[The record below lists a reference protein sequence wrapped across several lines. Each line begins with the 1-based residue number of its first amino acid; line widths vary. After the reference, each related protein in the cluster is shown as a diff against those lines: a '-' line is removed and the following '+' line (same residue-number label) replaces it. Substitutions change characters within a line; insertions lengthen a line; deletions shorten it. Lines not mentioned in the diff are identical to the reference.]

1 MIKYIIITI
10 VIFLQGYYLSAQQAT
25 GGVFEH
31 VNGNEIPLVG
41 ATIIQLSTHNGTVT
55 GDDGHFKIDLKPKF
69 PQVLV
74 VSFVSYK
81 TDTINLKQTG
91 YNHVHIGLNEV
102 KNLSEVEIK
111 ARQKGSF
118 ISRTQI
124 RSVVTIN
131 ENELQKAA
139 CCNLSES
146 FENSATVDVSYSD
159 AVTGA
164 KTNPNVGISWYIY
177 STINRKYSKYA
188 WTCHSMGIRL
198 YTWKL
203 DGINSGFE
211 RDIIGYKWL

>member
-1 MIKYIIITI
+1 MEPLQVMM
-10 VIFLQGYYLSAQQAT
+10 VIS
-25 GGVFEH
+25 
-31 VNGNEIPLVG
+31 
-41 ATIIQLSTHNGTVT
+41 
-55 GDDGHFKIDLKPKF
+55 KIDLKPKF

-164 KTNPNVGISWYIY
+164 KQIQNVGISWYIY
-177 STINRKYSKYA
+177 STINRNIPNMRGLATPWGLGYIPGSWMESIQVSKG
-188 WTCHSMGIRL
+188 HHRL
-198 YTWKL
+198 
-203 DGINSGFE
+203 
-211 RDIIGYKWL
+211 